1 MSGPNDTA
9 SPRLSRLLLD
19 HHYRTALD
27 EVEQLDDVAIR
38 HADAAD
44 RARHAE
50 RLGVGRAVQVD
61 VAPHR
66 VDRPQAILADLGA
79 REPADARQNP
89 VAAGL
94 RAREL
99 GRVYLA
105 RRPPPAEDGTER
117 RAGADLRADDVPAA
131 RGLVAVAE
139 LARAVLRR
147 RHRVAPDEPS
157 RVVVKIEPLR
167 AQADDDVQA

>member
-61 VAPHR
+61 VAPHP

-79 REPADARQNP
+79 REPEDARQKP
-89 VAAGL
+89 VAAGP
-94 RAREL
+94 RAPEP
-99 GRVYLA
+99 GRVDLA
-105 RRPPPAEDGTER
+105 RRPPPAAAGPVR
-117 RAGADLRADDVPAA
+117 RPGS
-131 RGLVAVAE
+131 G
-139 LARAVLRR
+139 RR
-147 RHRVAPDEPS
+147 P
-157 RVVVKIEPLR
+157 
-167 AQADDDVQA
+167 